1 MKLSINSLRIGIFLI
16 ACSTLALELSLVR
29 VFDVILTPNMGYAV
43 ITAAVFALG
52 LGGIYLYIVPVKTE
66 AGVRN
71 TISVLYIAFAI
82 CVLGLRPVINEL
94 PFNLQVTESIPIQI
108 FGWLGMYLTLVVPFF
123 LSGLIIS
130 LMLSNYSAQVH
141 SLYFF
146 DLLGAAIGCLLI
158 VPLITG
164 YGPGGIQFIVA
175 GMAFLGGSV
184 FFARTSIR
192 LVLGLIA
199 IVCVVYPA
207 TQDGYLEY
215 RGHANKRDVDQ
226 WTKSGLRDYV
236 IWDPVSKVEVF
247 RSRPDALNF
256 ALDGG
261 QQGSWLTK
269 FDGNFD
275 IFYDAIEKNPDSYYF
290 GLNSVVH
297 HFKEK
302 SNPEVLIIG
311 AAVGGEIRAALAF
324 DAKQVDGV
332 ELVSEMVDAA
342 RTRYSQYSG
351 GVFTHPKVNYY
362 ASEGRTYLRS
372 INKRYDIIQMFSNH
386 TSSSMADGSAA
397 APAAY
402 LQTVEAYVEYFT
414 HLNDD
419 GVMQINHHIY
429 PRMLTTAAKAW
440 RRLGRSDFSRHVLVA
455 ERWEPDNLP
464 IMLIKMQPWTQGE
477 VQKVMS
483 YLNRENHRYTREV
496 PQELALSHLVTGDN
510 PYHESFTAPRRQL
523 AHLRFWLGTHRQ
535 KSLTY
540 DINLAL
546 SSASGEV
553 LAQRRLPGK
562 EMRDN
567 APVELFF
574 DPPLI
579 NQGGSPLTLSLVAE
593 QANDENGF
601 IVWSHKQGGPQI
613 DFRGAPRSFVLVF
626 DPSNPDSN
634 LIPARYL
641 DQDFPKSRVPQSQ
654 YNFSPATDNNPYF
667 SMIRRTFERVNPATS
682 PFLDGGTA
690 WLLNAQLGKIVSA
703 EWLSLFIVG
712 IVSIAFSGAFIFLP
726 LFYSKRGCARWP
738 GMGAY
743 LVYFSCLG
751 AGFILVEL
759 VLIQLFKKLIGY
771 PIHTFATVLFALLV
785 SAGIGSLM
793 TKKLKIDTGNRWRL
807 VFLGIV
813 LYGGIF
819 TLTAEWIFY
828 FFLSYS
834 TPIRIAVAVVILL
847 PLGFGMGMPLPIGIA
862 RLGKV
867 GPLGIP
873 WAWGMNGFFTVFGG
887 FLSVLLS
894 VYFGFRIVLLA
905 GFSIYLLGLMMY
917 GRIRL
922 AES

>member
-1 MKLSINSLRIGIFLI
+1 MKLSINNLRIGIFLI
-16 ACSTLALELSLVR
+16 ACSTLALELSLIR

-52 LGGIYLYIVPVKTE
+52 LGGIYLYILPVKTE
-66 AGVRN
+66 KAVRN

-82 CVLGLRPVINEL
+82 CVLVLRPVINEL
-94 PFNLQVTESIPIQI
+94 PFNLEVTESIPIQV
-108 FGWLGMYLTLVVPFF
+108 FGWLGMYLALVVPFF

-130 LMLSNYSAQVH
+130 LMLSNYSTQVH

-158 VPLITG
+158 VPLITD

-184 FFARTSIR
+184 FFGKTSIR
-192 LVLGLIA
+192 LALGLIA
-199 IVCVVYPA
+199 VICVAYPA
-207 TQDGYLEY
+207 TQDEYLEY
-215 RGHANKRDVDQ
+215 RGHANKRNVDQ

-247 RSRPDALNF
+247 RSRPEALNF

-275 IFYDAIEKNPDSYYF
+275 VFDDEKEKNPNSYYF

-297 HFKEK
+297 YLKDK
-302 SNPEVLIIG
+302 SNPEVLVIG
-311 AAVGGEIRAALAF
+311 AAVGGEIRSALAF
-324 DAKQVDGV
+324 GAKKVDGV
-332 ELVSEMVDAA
+332 ELVSEMVDVA

-372 INKRYDIIQMFSNH
+372 TRKQYDIIQMFSNH

-414 HLNDD
+414 HLTND

-455 ERWEPDNLP
+455 ERWVPDNLP
-464 IMLIKMQPWTQGE
+464 TMLIKMQPWTHGE

-483 YLNRENHRYTREV
+483 YLNRKHHRYTKEV
-496 PQELALSHLVTGDN
+496 PQELTLSDLVTGDN
-510 PYHESFTAPRRQL
+510 PYHGSFTAPRQKLER
-523 AHLRFWLGTHRQ
+523 LRFWLGTHHQQRL
-535 KSLTY
+535 SY
-540 DINLAL
+540 DINLVL
-546 SSASGEV
+546 SSVGGEI
-553 LAQRRLPGK
+553 LAQQRLSGR
-562 EMRDN
+562 EIRDN

-579 NQGGSPLTLSLVAE
+579 NHGGSQLTLSLTAE
-593 QANDENGF
+593 QANAENGF
-601 IVWSHKQGGPQI
+601 IVWSHRQGGPQI
-613 DFRGAPRSFVLVF
+613 DFRGEPRSFVLVF

-634 LIPARYL
+634 LIPARLL
-641 DQDFPKSRVPQSQ
+641 DEDFPKSRIPESQ

-667 SMIRRTFERVNPATS
+667 SMIRRTFGRVNPATS

-703 EWLSLFIVG
+703 EWLNLFIVG
-712 IVSIAFSGAFIFLP
+712 FISIVFSGVFIFLP

-743 LVYFSCLG
+743 LAYFSCLG

-807 VFLGIV
+807 VFWGIA
-813 LYGGIF
+813 LYGGI
-819 TLTAEWIFY
+819 LTVSAEAIFY

-847 PLGFGMGMPLPIGIA
+847 PLGFGMGMPLPIGVA

-867 GPLGIP
+867 QSLGIP

-894 VYFGFRIVLLA
+894 VQFGFKIVLLT
-905 GFSIYLLGLMMY
+905 GFSIYLLGMIMY

-922 AES
+922 SEP